1 MVDNLLAYFNNVR
14 MCFRFVMLGVDIYLI
29 FPLGLSHSLDVKPS
43 DDVLE
48 INNGSPV
55 RFNVVVRDQA
65 GNMTAE
71 QKGQV
76 NCKV

>member
-1 MVDNLLAYFNNVR
+1 
-14 MCFRFVMLGVDIYLI
+14 MCFRFVMFGVDIYLI

>member
-1 MVDNLLAYFNNVR
+1 MF
-14 MCFRFVMLGVDIYLI
+14 GVDTYLI

>member
-1 MVDNLLAYFNNVR
+1 